1 MKTVQRMIPR
11 AYSNS
16 DPRRMTLG
24 VLGASLCFLFW
35 VPGGVN
41 IAMDVSMGTGA
52 VALAL
57 TILHLQKWGPDI
69 IEMSRW
75 LFRRVQV
82 EKDEKDDG
90 NKI

>member
-1 MKTVQRMIPR
+1 MPHCVVFPV
-11 AYSNS
+11 
-16 DPRRMTLG
+16 LG
-24 VLGASLCFLFW
+24 VS
-35 VPGGVN
+35 GVN
-41 IAMDVSMGTGA
+41 MAMDVSMGAGA

-69 IEMSRW
+69 VEMSQW

-90 NKI
+90 GKNQI

>member
-1 MKTVQRMIPR
+1 MCQLVFP
-11 AYSNS
+11 
-16 DPRRMTLG
+16 
-24 VLGASLCFLFW
+24 VLG
-35 VPGGVN
+35 GGVN

-69 IEMSRW
+69 VEMSQW